1 MRDEELIAELRQSRV
16 VPVLDPKTEQ
26 GALEMIE
33 ALVSGGARV
42 VEITLRTPMAR
53 DIFVAARSAFP
64 KIVLGAG
71 SVMDST
77 LYDEAVRMGADFTIS
92 PGRCLVLEAHCAEH
106 KTLHIPGVVTP
117 TEIIAA
123 RKAGQR
129 LVKFYPCEAAGGA
142 AVLRD
147 LGRLFPDM
155 AMMPSGGIKL
165 EGLEA
170 YAALPGVLSAGG
182 SWMYAA
188 NGQIRPLAEMK
199 QVMARSISVMMQ
211 GA

>member
-1 MRDEELIAELRQSRV
+1 MRDEELIGELRQGRV

-77 LYDEAVRMGADFTIS
+77 LYDEAVRIGILPSAPDAVWCWRLIVQS
-92 PGRCLVLEAHCAEH
+92 
-106 KTLHIPGVVTP
+106 
-117 TEIIAA
+117 
-123 RKAGQR
+123 RK
-129 LVKFYPCEAAGGA
+129 PC
-142 AVLRD
+142 
-147 LGRLFPDM
+147 
-155 AMMPSGGIKL
+155 I
-165 EGLEA
+165 
-170 YAALPGVLSAGG
+170 
-182 SWMYAA
+182 
-188 NGQIRPLAEMK
+188 
-199 QVMARSISVMMQ
+199 
-211 GA
+211 

>member
-1 MRDEELIAELRQSRV
+1 MRDEELIGELRQSRV

-77 LYDEAVRMGADFTIS
+77 LYDEAVRIGADFTIS
-92 PGRCLVLEAHCAEH
+92 PGRCLVLEAHCA
-106 KTLHIPGVVTP
+106 
-117 TEIIAA
+117 
-123 RKAGQR
+123 
-129 LVKFYPCEAAGGA
+129 
-142 AVLRD
+142 
-147 LGRLFPDM
+147 
-155 AMMPSGGIKL
+155 
-165 EGLEA
+165 
-170 YAALPGVLSAGG
+170 
-182 SWMYAA
+182 
-188 NGQIRPLAEMK
+188 
-199 QVMARSISVMMQ
+199 
-211 GA
+211 

>member
-1 MRDEELIAELRQSRV
+1 MRDDELIAKLRQIRV

-26 GALEMIE
+26 GAMAMIE

-64 KIVLGAG
+64 EIILGAG
-71 SVMDST
+71 SVMDGA
-77 LYDEAVRMGADFTIS
+77 LYDEAVQMGADFTIS
-92 PGRCLVLEAHCAEH
+92 PGRCLVLEAHCAGQ
-106 KTLHIPGVVTP
+106 KTVHIPGVVTP
-117 TEIIAA
+117 SEIIAA

-142 AVLRD
+142 ATLRD

-155 AMMPSGGIKL
+155 AMMPSGGITL

-170 YAALPGVLSAGG
+170 YAPLPGVLSAGG

-188 NGQIRPLAEMK
+188 NGQIRPLAEIK
-199 QVMARSISVMMQ
+199 QVMVHSVSVMMQ